1 MIRKVFQIASRIGV
15 LLLLG
20 IGPAALPATAR
31 AVDARLSALSVAAS
45 PGAARVTLALSR
57 FTGEHYFTLD
67 RPFRAVVDLPQTQA
81 APSLRLPGGRG
92 LLAGVRMGR
101 RPNGALRLVFV
112 LRAPA
117 AMHLEWTYSRVRG
130 HQLVLTLGGAP
141 PAVAAAAAP
150 SIPTPIRA
158 RHAPANTGRD
168 IIVAVDP
175 GHGGVDPGAIGP
187 DGLEEKNV
195 TLAIGRMLAQ
205 RIDAQRGMRAV
216 MTRDKDVFIP
226 LRERR
231 EIARRAHAD
240 LFVSI
245 HADDVSQHYIDGA
258 SVYIL
263 SLRGASS
270 EAARLLAARENAADL
285 KGGIK
290 LSDKSST
297 LASVLLN
304 LSQAATISESMTAAR
319 QVLASLDRSLPVRK
333 PQVQQAA
340 FVVLKSPD
348 IPSML
353 IETDYISD
361 PREDLKLRNPA
372 YQRKIADAIF
382 QGIRVYFREHPPAG
396 TLFAEERQRQVERLV
411 ARNR

>member
-1 MIRKVFQIASRIGV
+1 MIKKVFQIGMLV
-15 LLLLG
+15 LLG
-20 IGPAALPATAR
+20 AGAGAAGAA
-31 AVDARLSALSVAAS
+31 AARLNALDVAAS
-45 PGAARVTLALSR
+45 AATTRVTLDLSR
-57 FTGEHYFTLD
+57 LTGEKYFTLD
-67 RPFRAVVDLPQTQA
+67 HPFRAVVDLPQTLA
-81 APSLRLPGGRG
+81 APGLRLPGGRG
-92 LLAGVRMGR
+92 LLAGVRVGR

-117 AMHLEWTYSRVRG
+117 SVHPDWAWSRARG
-130 HQLVLTLGGAP
+130 HQLVLTLG
-141 PAVAAAAAP
+141 AAP
-150 SIPTPIRA
+150 ASLRTTAARDAVPTPIRV
-158 RHAPANTGRD
+158 RHEPANTGRD

-216 MTRDKDVFIP
+216 MTRDRDIFIP

-231 EIARRAHAD
+231 VIARRAHAD

-245 HADDVSQHYIDGA
+245 HEDDVGQRYIAGA

-304 LSQAATISESMTAAR
+304 LSQAATISASMTAAR
-319 QVLASLDRSLPVRK
+319 QVLASLDRSVPVRK

-361 PREDLKLRNPA
+361 PREDLKLSSPA
-372 YQRKIADAIF
+372 YQRRIADAVF
-382 QGIRVYFREHPPAG
+382 RGVCAYFRAHPPAG
-396 TLFAEERQRQVERLV
+396 TLFAEERRQRLDRLL

>member
-1 MIRKVFQIASRIGV
+1 MIRKVFQIGV

-20 IGPAALPATAR
+20 IGPAVLPATAG
-31 AVDARLSALSVAAS
+31 AAAARLSALSLAAS
-45 PGAARVTLALSR
+45 PAAARVTFALSR
-57 FTGEHYFTLD
+57 VTGEHYFTLE
-67 RPFRAVVDLPQTQA
+67 RPFRAVLDLPQTQA
-81 APSLRLPGGRG
+81 LRSVRLPAGRG
-92 LLAGVRMGR
+92 LVAGVRMGR
-101 RPNGALRLVFV
+101 RPNGALRIVFV

-117 AMHLEWTYSRVRG
+117 AVHAEWAYSRARG
-130 HQLVLTLGGAP
+130 HQLILTLGGAP
-141 PAVAAAAAP
+141 PAVAEAAAP
-150 SIPTPIRA
+150 AVAAAIPTPIRVP
-158 RHAPANTGRD
+158 HEPANTGRD

-195 TLAIGRMLAQ
+195 TLAIGRLLAR
-205 RIDAQRGMRAV
+205 RIDEQRGMRAV

-245 HADDVSQHYIDGA
+245 HADDVSQHYVAGA

-304 LSQAATISESMTAAR
+304 LSQSATISESMTAAR

-333 PQVQQAA
+333 PHVQQAA

-372 YQRKIADAIF
+372 YQRKIAGAIF
-382 QGIRVYFREHPPAG
+382 HGIRVYFREHPPAG
-396 TLFAEERQRQVERLV
+396 TLFAEERQRQVDRLV
-411 ARNR
+411 ARNH